1 MHAQL
6 LSYIQLFATPWTA
19 AHQAPMSTEFF
30 RQEYWSRLPFPP
42 LGDLPNPGTESMFPA
57 LVGEFFTTEPPE
69 KLTYLHRRNKNIHPY
84 KTWMG
89 VLLHGRFIHNSQILE
104 KPKCLS
110 IGKCIKDCCISI
122 QCNATQN

>member
-1 MHAQL
+1 MHAHL
-6 LSYIQLFATPWTA
+6 LSYIRFFTTPWTA

-30 RQEYWSRLPFPP
+30 RQEYWSRLLFPP
-42 LGDLPNPGTESMFPA
+42 LGDLPNPGSEPKSPA
-57 LVGEFFTTEPPE
+57 LQVDSLPLSHLGSSLIYIGEI
-69 KLTYLHRRNKNIHPY
+69 KTY
-84 KTWMG
+84 M
-89 VLLHGRFIHNSQILE
+89 HGSFIHNSQILE

>member
-57 LVGEFFTTEPPE
+57 LVGEFFTLSHQRSSLIYIGEIKTYIHT
-69 KLTYLHRRNKNIHPY
+69 KLGWEFYCMGALFTIVKYLKNPNVY
-84 KTWMG
+84 QL
-89 VLLHGRFIHNSQILE
+89 VNV
-104 KPKCLS
+104 
-110 IGKCIKDCCISI
+110 
-122 QCNATQN
+122 